1 MVDIDLLV
9 AALRAKNYVVENV
22 TSVPENAGG
31 YEMTVDGVVI
41 DLEEARALLE
51 ADEADEVDTTE

>member
-9 AALRAKNYVVENV
+9 QALRQQNHRVENV

-31 YEMTVDGVVI
+31 YELTIDGVVLN
-41 DLEEARALLE
+41 LEEARALLE
-51 ADEADEVDTTE
+51 ADEAK

>member
-9 AALRAKNYVVENV
+9 QALRQNNHRVEDV

-31 YEMTVDGVVI
+31 YEMTVDGVVLNL
-41 DLEEARALLE
+41 DEARALLE
-51 ADEADEVDTTE
+51 DEAAK